1 MSGTPLWT
9 TFEDVVARWVGPGA
23 PTDDELVEALILD
36 AEAVITSEY
45 PAIQGRIDEG
55 TLPLQVVQMVTSRM
69 VSRVLRN
76 PDTVSYWQQ
85 QTGPF
90 GQARNF
96 GENVDIWLTENEK
109 DMLAPNTRGKAFSLD
124 LAPDKIS
131 PAADVLTLQRFP
143 DPLWREASL

>member
-1 MSGTPLWT
+1 MTETPLWT
-9 TFEDVVARWVGPGA
+9 TFEDVVARWVGPGT
-23 PTDDELVEALILD
+23 PTDEDLVNALILD

-45 PAIQGRIDEG
+45 PAIQGRIDDQS
-55 TLPLQVVQMVTSRM
+55 LPLQVVQMVTARM

-96 GENVDIWLTENEK
+96 GDNVDIWLTENEK
-109 DMLAPNTRGKAFSLD
+109 DMLAPNSRGKAFMLN
-124 LAPDKIS
+124 LAPDAIAPPS
-131 PAADVLTLQRFP
+131 DALWLGTYR
-143 DPLWREASL
+143 DPFWREEY